1 MWAFLLLTWA
11 LWPAIVVK
19 DRILKILPYMPE
31 FVGFQT
37 IVIVDP
43 YGMTYDAVGLFCPAF

>member
-1 MWAFLLLTWA
+1 
-11 LWPAIVVK
+11 
-19 DRILKILPYMPE
+19 MPE

-43 YGMTYDAVGLFCPAF
+43 YGITYDAVGLFCPAFWLLFKYGSSYKNENTL